1 MKIENKVKKAVI
13 ILSVLVFAVLLTV
26 LNNQEEHYDLRD
38 ISIEYAE
45 LDNSVVASVN
55 GNEITDRDLCI
66 IKYLYGEKDCLDTA
80 VKQKSVSILAEQ
92 KGFYLTSQQE
102 YKETEYAV
110 NQYEKLNLDESEV
123 NTDFKNDLIEHQ
135 IDLSVLYAYRLSV
148 KKEINNSEFSC
159 DIKAV
164 NLKYNLFKTVNEKE
178 INIPFEIKWAIIDD
192 IADDYINH
200 EISNF
205 EVTYEK

>member
-1 MKIENKVKKAVI
+1 MKLENKVKKAVI

-45 LDNSVVASVN
+45 LDNSVVAAVN

-110 NQYEKLNLDESEV
+110 NLYEKLNLDESEV
-123 NTDFKNDLIEHQ
+123 NTDFKNDLIENQ

-159 DIKAV
+159 DIKTV
-164 NLKYNLFKTVNEKE
+164 NFKYNLFKTVNEKE

-192 IADDYINH
+192 IASDYINH